1 MKAFVLSALAVIGI
15 VALGYGVYT
24 IVNRE
29 EGKETEY
36 DPYGGLIEP
45 S

>member
-24 IVNRE
+24 IVKSSE
-29 EGKETEY
+29 DKESEY
-36 DPYGGLIEP
+36 DPYGGLREP
-45 S
+45 